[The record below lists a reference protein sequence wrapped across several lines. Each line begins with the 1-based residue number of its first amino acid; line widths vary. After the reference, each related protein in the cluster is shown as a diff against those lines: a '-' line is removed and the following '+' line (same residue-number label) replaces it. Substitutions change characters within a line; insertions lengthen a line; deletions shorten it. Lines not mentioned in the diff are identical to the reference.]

1 MYFGII
7 NLNNFAKIIE
17 VQRGNLKFAYV
28 QNDEINY
35 LELFDQ
41 FLAEEGHHEL
51 LDPSDKIERYTYLIN
66 HKQDKFIFKIDGGV
80 EHRLERRL
88 IAKITGDFYFNLIR
102 KLARISLDKC
112 DIAYELYLVAF
123 DQKTNRHY
131 MIFNF
136 IEGRSLKWDE
146 MKEYGDQVKECIE
159 TLHSY
164 NLVSNDVHGGNFILT
179 PEGKIKAIDLTNSGF
194 IWLTKANDA
203 IELKERFN
211 IIIKVPFWAMT
222 IKKFTHGFKRL
233 SRKIRGKGD

>member
-1 MYFGII
+1 M
-7 NLNNFAKIIE
+7 NNFANIIE
-17 VQRGNLKFAYV
+17 IERGNMKFAYV

-66 HKQDKFIFKIDGGV
+66 HNQSKFIFKIDGGV

-102 KLARISLDKC
+102 KLAKISLDKC

-123 DQKTNRHY
+123 DKTSNRHY

-136 IEGRSLKWDE
+136 LEGRSLTWDE
-146 MKEYGDQVKECIE
+146 MREYGEQVKACIE
-159 TLHSY
+159 KLHSY

-203 IELKERFN
+203 IELRERFG
-211 IIIKVPFWAMT
+211 IKINVPFMAMA

-233 SRKIRGKGD
+233 SRKIRGKED

>member
-1 MYFGII
+1 M
-7 NLNNFAKIIE
+7 NNFAKIIE
-17 VQRGNLKFAYV
+17 VQRGDMKFAYV

-51 LDPSDKIERYTYLIN
+51 LDPSDKLERYTYLIDHN
-66 HKQDKFIFKIDGGV
+66 ESKFIFKIDGGV

-102 KLARISLDKC
+102 KLAKISLDNA

-123 DQKTNRHY
+123 DQKSKRHY

-136 IEGRSLKWDE
+136 IEGRSLKWEE
-146 MKEYGDQVKECIE
+146 MKEYGEQVKNCIE
-159 TLHSY
+159 KLHSY
-164 NLVSNDVHGGNFILT
+164 NLVSNDIHGGNFILT

-203 IELKERFN
+203 IELKERFD
-211 IIIKVPFWAMT
+211 IKIKVPFLAMT

-233 SRKIRGKGD
+233 SRKIRGKED

>member
-1 MYFGII
+1 M
-7 NLNNFAKIIE
+7 NNFANIIE
-17 VQRGNLKFAYV
+17 IERGDIKFAYV

-35 LELFDQ
+35 LTLFDQ

-51 LDPSDKIERYTYLIN
+51 LDPSDKLERYTYLIN
-66 HKQDKFIFKIDGGV
+66 HNQSKFIFKIDGGV
-80 EHRLERRL
+80 EKRLERRI
-88 IAKITGDFYFNLIR
+88 IAMMTGDFYFNLIH
-102 KLARISLDKC
+102 KLAKISLDKC

-123 DQKTNRHY
+123 DKKTQRHY

-136 IEGRSLKWDE
+136 VEGRSLKWEE
-146 MKEYGDQVKECIE
+146 MNKYGVQVKNCIE
-159 TLHSY
+159 KLHSY

-211 IIIKVPFWAMT
+211 IKIKVPVMAMA
-222 IKKFTHGFKRL
+222 IKKFTHGFKKL
-233 SRKIRGKGD
+233 SRKLRGKEM

>member
-1 MYFGII
+1 M
-7 NLNNFAKIIE
+7 NNFAKIIE
-17 VQRGNLKFAYV
+17 VQRGDMKFAYV

-51 LDPSDKIERYTYLIN
+51 LDPSDKLERYTYLID
-66 HKQDKFIFKIDGGV
+66 HDESKFIFKIDGGV

-102 KLARISLDKC
+102 KLAKISLDNA

-123 DQKTNRHY
+123 DQKTKRHY

-136 IEGRSLKWDE
+136 IEGRSLKWEE
-146 MKEYGDQVKECIE
+146 MKEYGEQVKNCIE
-159 TLHSY
+159 KLHSY
-164 NLVSNDVHGGNFILT
+164 NLVSNDIHGGNFILT

-203 IELKERFN
+203 IELKERFD
-211 IIIKVPFWAMT
+211 IKIKVPFFAMA

-233 SRKIRGKGD
+233 SRKIRGKKD

>member
-1 MYFGII
+1 M
-7 NLNNFAKIIE
+7 NNFAKIIE
-17 VQRGNLKFAYV
+17 IERGNMKFAYV
-28 QNDEINY
+28 ENDEINY
-35 LELFDQ
+35 LDLFDQ

-51 LDPSDKIERYTYLIN
+51 LDPSDRIERYTYLID
-66 HKQDKFIFKIDGGV
+66 HGQSKFIFKIDGGV

-88 IAKITGDFYFNLIR
+88 IAKLTGDFYFNLIH
-102 KLARISLDKC
+102 KLAKIALDKC

-123 DQKTNRHY
+123 DKVTKRHY

-136 IEGRSLKWDE
+136 IEGRSLKWEE
-146 MKEYGDQVKECIE
+146 MKTYGQQIKDCIE
-159 TLHSY
+159 KLHSY

-203 IELKERFN
+203 IELRERFG
-211 IIIKVPFWAMT
+211 IKIKVPVMAMA

-233 SRKIRGKGD
+233 SRKIRGKED

>member
-1 MYFGII
+1 M
-7 NLNNFAKIIE
+7 NNFAKIIE
-17 VQRGNLKFAYV
+17 VQRGDMKFAYV
-28 QNDEINY
+28 QNDKINY

-41 FLAEEGHHEL
+41 FLAEEGHYEL
-51 LDPSDKIERYTYLIN
+51 LDPSDKLERYTYLID
-66 HKQDKFIFKIDGGV
+66 HDESKFIFKIDGGV

-102 KLARISLDKC
+102 KLAKISLDNA

-123 DQKTNRHY
+123 DQKTKRHY

-136 IEGRSLKWDE
+136 IEGRSLKWEE
-146 MKEYGDQVKECIE
+146 MKEYGEQVKNCIE
-159 TLHSY
+159 KLHSY
-164 NLVSNDVHGGNFILT
+164 NLVSNDIHGGNFILT

-203 IELKERFN
+203 IELKERFD
-211 IIIKVPFWAMT
+211 IKIKVPFFAMA

-233 SRKIRGKGD
+233 SRKIRGKED

>member
-1 MYFGII
+1 M
-7 NLNNFAKIIE
+7 NNFANIIE
-17 VQRGNLKFAYV
+17 IDRGNMKFAYV

-66 HKQDKFIFKIDGGV
+66 HNQSKFIFKIDGGV

-102 KLARISLDKC
+102 KLAKISLDKC

-123 DQKTNRHY
+123 DKTTNRHY

-136 IEGRSLKWDE
+136 IEGRSLTWDE
-146 MKEYGDQVKECIE
+146 MREYGEQVKACIE
-159 TLHSY
+159 KLHSY
-164 NLVSNDVHGGNFILT
+164 SLVSNDVHGGNFILT

-203 IELKERFN
+203 IELRERFG
-211 IIIKVPFWAMT
+211 IKINVPFMAMA

-233 SRKIRGKGD
+233 SRKIRGKED

>member
-1 MYFGII
+1 
-7 NLNNFAKIIE
+7 LNNFAKIIE
-17 VQRGNLKFAYV
+17 IERGNMKFAYV
-28 QNDEINY
+28 ENDEINY
-35 LELFDQ
+35 LDLFDQ

-51 LDPSDKIERYTYLIN
+51 LDPSDRIERYTYLIN
-66 HKQDKFIFKIDGGV
+66 HDKNKFIFKIDGGV

-88 IAKITGDFYFNLIR
+88 IAKLTGDFYFNLIH
-102 KLARISLDKC
+102 KLAKISLDKC

-123 DQKTNRHY
+123 DEVTKRHY

-136 IEGRSLKWDE
+136 IDGRSLKWEE
-146 MKEYGDQVKECIE
+146 MKTYGEQIKDCIE
-159 TLHSY
+159 KLHSY

-203 IELKERFN
+203 IELRERFG
-211 IIIKVPFWAMT
+211 IKIKVPVMAMA

-233 SRKIRGKGD
+233 SRKIRGKKD

>member
-1 MYFGII
+1 M
-7 NLNNFAKIIE
+7 NNFANIIE
-17 VQRGNLKFAYV
+17 IDRGNMKFAYV

-66 HKQDKFIFKIDGGV
+66 HNQSKFIFKIDGGV

-102 KLARISLDKC
+102 KLAKISLDKC

-123 DQKTNRHY
+123 DKTTNRHY

-136 IEGRSLKWDE
+136 IEGRSLTWDE
-146 MKEYGDQVKECIE
+146 MREYGEQVKACIE
-159 TLHSY
+159 KLHSY
-164 NLVSNDVHGGNFILT
+164 SLVSNDVHGGNFILT
-179 PEGKIKAIDLTNSGF
+179 PDGKIKAIDLTNSGF

-203 IELKERFN
+203 IELRERFG
-211 IIIKVPFWAMT
+211 IKINVPFMAMA

-233 SRKIRGKGD
+233 SRKIRGKED

>member
-1 MYFGII
+1 M
-7 NLNNFAKIIE
+7 NNFANIIE
-17 VQRGNLKFAYV
+17 IERGNMKFAYV
-28 QNDEINY
+28 QNDGINY

-66 HKQDKFIFKIDGGV
+66 HNQSKFIFKIDGGV

-102 KLARISLDKC
+102 KLAKISLDKC

-123 DQKTNRHY
+123 DKTTNRHY

-136 IEGRSLKWDE
+136 LEGRSLTWDE
-146 MKEYGDQVKECIE
+146 MREYGEQVKACIE
-159 TLHSY
+159 KLHSY

-203 IELKERFN
+203 IELRERFG
-211 IIIKVPFWAMT
+211 IKINVPFMAMA

-233 SRKIRGKGD
+233 SRKIRGKED

>member
-1 MYFGII
+1 M
-7 NLNNFAKIIE
+7 NNFAKIIE
-17 VQRGNLKFAYV
+17 VQRGDMKFAYV
-28 QNDEINY
+28 QNDKINY

-41 FLAEEGHHEL
+41 FLAKEGHHEL
-51 LDPSDKIERYTYLIN
+51 LDPSDKLERYTYLID
-66 HKQDKFIFKIDGGV
+66 HDESKFIFKIDGGV

-102 KLARISLDKC
+102 KLAKISLDNA

-123 DQKTNRHY
+123 DQKTKRHY

-136 IEGRSLKWDE
+136 IEGRSLKWEE
-146 MKEYGDQVKECIE
+146 MKEYGEQVKNCIE
-159 TLHSY
+159 KLHSY
-164 NLVSNDVHGGNFILT
+164 NLVSNDIHGGNFILT

-203 IELKERFN
+203 IELKERFD
-211 IIIKVPFWAMT
+211 IKIKVPFFAMA

-233 SRKIRGKGD
+233 SRKIRGKED

>member
-1 MYFGII
+1 M
-7 NLNNFAKIIE
+7 NNFAKIIE
-17 VQRGNLKFAYV
+17 VQRGDMKFAYV

-51 LDPSDKIERYTYLIN
+51 LDPSDKLERYTYLID
-66 HKQDKFIFKIDGGV
+66 HDESKFIFKIDGGV

-102 KLARISLDKC
+102 KLAKISLDNA

-123 DQKTNRHY
+123 DQKTKRHY

-136 IEGRSLKWDE
+136 IEGRSLKWEE
-146 MKEYGDQVKECIE
+146 MKEYGEQVKNCIE
-159 TLHSY
+159 KLHSY
-164 NLVSNDVHGGNFILT
+164 NLVSNDIHGGNFILT

-203 IELKERFN
+203 IELKERFD
-211 IIIKVPFWAMT
+211 IKIKVPFFAMA

-233 SRKIRGKGD
+233 SRKIRGKED

>member
-1 MYFGII
+1 M
-7 NLNNFAKIIE
+7 
-17 VQRGNLKFAYV
+17 KFAYV

-66 HKQDKFIFKIDGGV
+66 HNQSKFIFKIDGGV

-102 KLARISLDKC
+102 KLAKISLDKC

-123 DQKTNRHY
+123 DKTTNRHY

-136 IEGRSLKWDE
+136 IKGRSLTWDE
-146 MKEYGDQVKECIE
+146 MREYGEQVKACIE
-159 TLHSY
+159 KLHSY

-179 PEGKIKAIDLTNSGF
+179 PDGKIKAIDLTNSGF

-203 IELKERFN
+203 IELRERFG
-211 IIIKVPFWAMT
+211 IKINVPFLAMA

-233 SRKIRGKGD
+233 SRKIRGKED

>member
-1 MYFGII
+1 M
-7 NLNNFAKIIE
+7 NNFAKIIE
-17 VQRGNLKFAYV
+17 IQRGDIKFAYV

-35 LELFDQ
+35 LDLFDQ

-51 LDPSDKIERYTYLIN
+51 LDPSDKLERYTYLIN
-66 HKQDKFIFKIDGGV
+66 HNKSQFIFKIDGGV

-102 KLARISLDKC
+102 KLAKISLDKC

-123 DQKTNRHY
+123 DQKTKRHY

-136 IEGRSLKWDE
+136 IEGRSLKWEE
-146 MKEYGDQVKECIE
+146 MKEYGEQIKNCIE
-159 TLHSY
+159 KLHSY

-179 PEGKIKAIDLTNSGF
+179 PDGKIKAIDLTNSGF

-211 IIIKVPFWAMT
+211 IKIKVPFFAMA

-233 SRKIRGKGD
+233 SRKIRGKED

>member
-1 MYFGII
+1 M
-7 NLNNFAKIIE
+7 NNFAKIIE
-17 VQRGNLKFAYV
+17 VQRGDMKFAYV

-51 LDPSDKIERYTYLIN
+51 LDPSDKLERYTYLIDHN
-66 HKQDKFIFKIDGGV
+66 ESKFIFKIDGGI

-102 KLARISLDKC
+102 KLAKISLDNA

-123 DQKTNRHY
+123 DQKTKRHY

-136 IEGRSLKWDE
+136 IEGRSLKWEE
-146 MKEYGDQVKECIE
+146 MKEYGEQVKNCIE
-159 TLHSY
+159 KLHSY
-164 NLVSNDVHGGNFILT
+164 NLVSNDIHGGNFILT

-203 IELKERFN
+203 IELKERFD
-211 IIIKVPFWAMT
+211 IKIKVPFFAMP

-233 SRKIRGKGD
+233 SRKIRGKED

>member
-1 MYFGII
+1 M
-7 NLNNFAKIIE
+7 NNFAKIIE
-17 VQRGNLKFAYV
+17 VQRGDMKFAYV

-51 LDPSDKIERYTYLIN
+51 LDPSDKLERYTYLID
-66 HKQDKFIFKIDGGV
+66 HDESKFIFKIDGGV

-102 KLARISLDKC
+102 KLAKISLDNA

-123 DQKTNRHY
+123 DQKSKRHY

-136 IEGRSLKWDE
+136 IEGRSLKWEE
-146 MKEYGDQVKECIE
+146 MKEYGEQVKNCIE
-159 TLHSY
+159 KLHSY
-164 NLVSNDVHGGNFILT
+164 NLVSNDIHGGNFILT

-203 IELKERFN
+203 IELKERFD
-211 IIIKVPFWAMT
+211 IKIKVPFFAMA

-233 SRKIRGKGD
+233 SRKIRGKED

>member
-1 MYFGII
+1 M
-7 NLNNFAKIIE
+7 NNFAKIIE
-17 VQRGNLKFAYV
+17 VQRGDMKFAYV

-51 LDPSDKIERYTYLIN
+51 LDPSDKLERYTYLIDHN
-66 HKQDKFIFKIDGGV
+66 ESKFIFKIDGGV

-102 KLARISLDKC
+102 KLAKISLDNA

-123 DQKTNRHY
+123 DQKSKRHY

-136 IEGRSLKWDE
+136 IEGRSLKWEE
-146 MKEYGDQVKECIE
+146 MKEYGEQVKNCIE
-159 TLHSY
+159 KLHSY
-164 NLVSNDVHGGNFILT
+164 NLVSNDIHGGNFILT

-203 IELKERFN
+203 IELKERFD
-211 IIIKVPFWAMT
+211 IKIKVPFFAMA

-233 SRKIRGKGD
+233 SRKIRGKED

>member
-1 MYFGII
+1 M
-7 NLNNFAKIIE
+7 NNFANIIE
-17 VQRGNLKFAYV
+17 IERGDIKFAYV

-35 LELFDQ
+35 LNLFDQ

-51 LDPSDKIERYTYLIN
+51 LDPSDKLERYTYLIN
-66 HKQDKFIFKIDGGV
+66 HNQSKFIFKIDGGV
-80 EHRLERRL
+80 EKRLERRI
-88 IAKITGDFYFNLIR
+88 IAMMTGDFYFNLIH
-102 KLARISLDKC
+102 KLAKISLDKC

-123 DQKTNRHY
+123 DKKTQRHY

-136 IEGRSLKWDE
+136 VEGRSLKWEE
-146 MKEYGDQVKECIE
+146 MNKYGVQVKNCIE
-159 TLHSY
+159 KLHSY

-211 IIIKVPFWAMT
+211 IKIKVPVMAMA
-222 IKKFTHGFKRL
+222 IKKFTHGFKKL
-233 SRKIRGKGD
+233 SRKLRGKEM